1 MKYGTCV
8 RCLAEWQPKEY
19 WNSKAMI
26 YYKGCTVCGNMS
38 YWSGGEK

>member
-1 MKYGTCV
+1 MKYGTCI

-26 YYKGCTVCGNMS
+26 YYKGCIICPTGLEGRNE
-38 YWSGGEK
+38 G